1 MLALWSHEDDERER
15 VTEQLRGDWEVR
27 PAGSWEA
34 FRRLYPEAGCAVVA
48 APDPDPD
55 LFARLQTLQREP
67 TDPPV
72 ILVTR
77 RDPTKLRE
85 LKNVLL
91 EEVVWTDALE
101 EELVAAVRRAD
112 SERWFRRLEA
122 RLREASGIQPTLAAA
137 LVRALRRRPPFTS
150 VQALAGEVNR
160 DRRTLWHHWRN
171 ALNEADDLTL
181 KGFLDWILLL
191 RAAARKTEDRSWREV
206 SEELGVHTRTLRRVA
221 RRQFDRSLKGLA
233 NGDREVFFDAFEREV
248 MAPLLSGEE
257 A

>member
-1 MLALWSHEDDERER
+1 MLALWSAEEKDRER
-15 VTEQLRGDWEVR
+15 ILEQLGDGWNVR

-34 FRRLYPEAGCAVVA
+34 FRRLYPAAVCAVVA

-55 LFARLQTLQREP
+55 LFARLQTLRREP

-77 RDPTKLRE
+77 RDPGNLRE

-91 EEVVWTDALE
+91 EEVVWADALG
-101 EELVAAVRRAD
+101 EELETAVRRAD

-122 RLREASGIQPTLAAA
+122 RLRGASGIPPTLAAA

-150 VQALAGEVNR
+150 VQALAGEVDR

-171 ALNEADDLTL
+171 ALDEDDELTL
-181 KGFLDWILLL
+181 KGFLDWVLLL
-191 RAAARKTEDRSWREV
+191 RAAAWKTEDRSWREV

-233 NGDREVFFDAFEREV
+233 NGDREGFFDAFEQEV
-248 MAPLLSGEE
+248 MAPLLSDEE